1 MEKFGRDKISTLH
14 ISRYVSCYDYSPA
27 DWDSLSN
34 HLRDVPWEDI
44 LKLSASVAVISSSA

>member
-44 LKLSASVAVISSSA
+44 LKLSASVASSSA